1 MMSKLN
7 EGRRDTIKALLAIS
21 AAGALAAC
29 KPKNRDD
36 SKGLS
41 GNRDLVYAA
50 KGQFFNAKELVFLS
64 AVAQT
69 IMPKTDTAGAVE
81 AGVPETIQSLV
92 SEWGDDSFRSYWRA
106 GLRGISNEL
115 EGNFAT
121 LSAVDRQ
128 VKLADYDS
136 KVFSNT
142 IEDKFYKDMKHTIVT
157 AYYMSEP
164 GATEELHYDPV
175 PGDFRGCVPF
185 SEIGK
190 AWAT

>member
-1 MMSKLN
+1 MMSNLN

-21 AAGALAAC
+21 ATGALTAC
-29 KPKNRDD
+29 KPKTRDD
-36 SKGLS
+36 SKSVS

-50 KGQFFNAKELVFLS
+50 KGQFFNAKEFAFLS

-69 IMPKTDTAGAVE
+69 IMPKTDTAGAIE

-92 SEWGDDSFRSYWRA
+92 SEWGDDSFRAYWRA
-106 GLRGISNEL
+106 GLRGVSNEL
-115 EGNFAT
+115 EGSFAA
-121 LSAVDRQ
+121 LSPAERQ
-128 VKLADYDS
+128 AKLADYDS
-136 KVFSNT
+136 KVFNDS
-142 IEDKFYKDMKHTIVT
+142 IEDKFYKDMKHTIVS